1 MPRKVNSLPDTNAIL
16 RYLLKDNPV
25 QFQQAA
31 EYFESVRSGKE
42 KALLLESV
50 LVECVYVLT
59 KFYKVP
65 KGEATGSLAALLRY
79 KGFVNSD
86 KDILLEA
93 LTLFMEEKVDL
104 VDCVLIATARRN
116 NISMFSFDRKLNKL
130 FTRMSEI

>member
-25 QFQQAA
+25 QFKQAA

-93 LTLFMEEKVDL
+93 LTLFTEENVDL

-116 NISMFSFDRKLNKL
+116 NIPMFSFDRKLNKL